1 MTERQEGD
9 KSGQEDT
16 PTRRRYTTK
25 TLMGTWTRRHCRTTT
40 RWQKRDK
47 SRAED
52 TLTGRQGTTKTPS
65 DTMTNCH
72 YRVGQAC
79 HMRPPQD
86 DRQDSEREEEREKGG
101 PCSYGELSCSYGQTL
116 VTKRDGRKGK
126 GTTGRQ
132 KGGKGCKAGREE
144 GARKYGREATAGI
157 TMKRAVRTREGN
169 EQQRQG
175 RNSGL
180 GKGWKREG
188 RTEGKD
194 WHRDRATSEI
204 PVLREGTTGYATHR
218 RALKT
223 HTPDETKSPTRMPA
237 QIGGWYAVIWLFAHL
252 RHVCLLALRI
262 SNGSMNFGGGKGL
275 VIGDVPA
282 MGKAK
287 SKKGGAYETGGGG
300 MNMMTNLAAMFQTL
314 AGQPPSNQWGANWQ
328 PAPAAPTYGWGTGW
342 NAMAQGAPTP
352 AMEKG
357 KGGGQTAM
365 ATNEGGGTEKGGK
378 PDQTEGNEEYD
389 RMAYEQWKQAREREM
404 QAEQQAA
411 AGTTLRWTTT
421 EQRRGRV
428 KVFLGPEA
436 VRATPQGPRLKH
448 QTEVYGRMV
457 YDWGAVLG
465 KPTPEMI
472 VETTRDLEDPM
483 AHRCQVVCFEGA
495 AARVAAEYETI
506 VTLKGDAKQTPML
519 QRILGRVDLRSL
531 RQQELRT
538 LEEKIREWAQYHGR
552 PYSEGDGKGNG
563 DQQKQ
568 IEKMTKML
576 KRMGL
581 TDEQITKKLCEDTQA
596 EGGWDGDEE
605 RRGED
610 GDVEM
615 DTGSDR
621 PTERD
626 SHGTIPWAAPYLE
639 QQEDP
644 RGGMMKRESDS
655 YLEMRAGTRMSPDC
669 DVSNDSDPIGPCTD
683 NDLRKLWTGDPRGG
697 SAPKQKDRKGEE
709 EEARARK
716 TWRKGLPKATD
727 KEGEWDVYNAA
738 TQPSRA
744 GRSGGATSS
753 SAGRTDHSA
762 PTRRGEERR
771 TTGGMSETKKAE
783 TKTRGAKTPSTEKTQ
798 PPRGG
803 RAP

>member
-1 MTERQEGD
+1 M
-9 KSGQEDT
+9 
-16 PTRRRYTTK
+16 
-25 TLMGTWTRRHCRTTT
+25 
-40 RWQKRDK
+40 
-47 SRAED
+47 
-52 TLTGRQGTTKTPS
+52 TGRQGTTKKAPET
-65 DTMTNCH
+65 TTRHH
-72 YRVGQAC
+72 YRVGEDC
-79 HMRPPQD
+79 HVRPPRD
-86 DRQDSEREEEREKGG
+86 DRRDGKREKGG
-101 PCSYGELSCSYGQTL
+101 PCWYGELFCSYGQTL
-116 VTKRDGRKGK
+116 KTNMGGRKGK
-126 GTTGRQ
+126 GAKGRQ
-132 KGGKGCKAGREE
+132 KEGKGRKASRKEE
-144 GARKYGREATAGI
+144 TKRYSKEVVAGI
-157 TMKRAVRTREGN
+157 VATSTARTREGTA
-169 EQQRQG
+169 QQGKG
-175 RNSGL
+175 RNFGL
-180 GKGWKREG
+180 GKGWKREEWTG
-188 RTEGKD
+188 GKD
-194 WHRDRATSEI
+194 WHRDRATPEMPS
-204 PVLREGTTGYATHR
+204 VREGTTGHATHER
-218 RALKT
+218 PPKRQA
-223 HTPDETKSPTRMPA
+223 PDEPKTATCMSVQT
-237 QIGGWYAVIWLFAHL
+237 GGRYAVIWLFAHP
-252 RHVCLLALRI
+252 RHACLLTLQI
-262 SNGSMNFGGGKGL
+262 SNDIMNFGGGKGL

-287 SKKGGAYETGGGG
+287 SKKGGAYEAGGGG

-328 PAPAAPTYGWGTGW
+328 PASTAPTHGWGAGW
-342 NAMAQGAPTP
+342 NAMTQGTPTP

-365 ATNEGGGTEKGGK
+365 AMTEGGEAGKGGK
-378 PDQTEGNEEYD
+378 PDQVGDAEEHD

-404 QAEQQAA
+404 QVEQQAT

-421 EQRRGRV
+421 EQRRGKV

-519 QRILGRVDLRSL
+519 QRILGRVDFRSL

-538 LEEKIREWAQYHGR
+538 LERKIREWAQYHGR

-581 TDEQITKKLCEDTQA
+581 TDEQINKKLCEDTQA
-596 EGGWDGDEE
+596 EGGWDGDEG
-605 RRGED
+605 RREND
-610 GDVEM
+610 DDVEM
-615 DTGSDR
+615 DAGSDG

-626 SHGTIPWAAPYLE
+626 SQGTVPWAAPYLE

-644 RGGMMKRESDS
+644 RDGVMKRESDS
-655 YLEMRAGTRMSPDC
+655 YLEMRTGAGTSPDC

-683 NDLRKLWTGDPRGG
+683 NDLRRLWAGEPRGG
-697 SAPKQKDRKGEE
+697 SAPAQKDRRGEE

-716 TWRKGLPKATD
+716 TWRKGLPKAAD

-744 GRSGGATSS
+744 GRNGGSTSS

-762 PTRRGEERR
+762 ATRKGEEKR
-771 TTGGMSETKKAE
+771 TNGGMNETKKAE
-783 TKTRGAKTPSTEKTQ
+783 TKTRSAKTPSTEKTQ
-798 PPRGG
+798 PLRGG